1 MVLIAWICWQW
12 VSMCMRM
19 LGHFLSLPLSFTVLL
34 FLFSTFPQS
43 LLSISISIYSSHYV
57 LTFPSPLWVLCEYS
71 SPWCLLPWYFE
82 ERFDGVHLRQWWVSV
97 CQLYGSDA
105 QRPHITAGI
114 IRVVI
119 LLFTCYHLH
128 TEASHKSWCSL
139 CQWETKLTNKICNAV
154 FLRDST

>member
-1 MVLIAWICWQW
+1 MFLIGFNFCNLLAVSDAALSLSVNVHENAGAFPVAPSLFHSTLIAIF
-12 VSMCMRM
+12 
-19 LGHFLSLPLSFTVLL
+19 HFSSISPAYLHFHLFLPLCPDIS
-34 FLFSTFPQS
+34 QS
-43 LLSISISIYSSHYV
+43 L
-57 LTFPSPLWVLCEYS
+57 LCEYS

-82 ERFDGVHLRQWWVSV
+82 ERFDRVHLRQWWVSV

-128 TEASHKSWCSL
+128 TEASH
-139 CQWETKLTNKICNAV
+139 TNHDVHSVNGK
-154 FLRDST
+154 